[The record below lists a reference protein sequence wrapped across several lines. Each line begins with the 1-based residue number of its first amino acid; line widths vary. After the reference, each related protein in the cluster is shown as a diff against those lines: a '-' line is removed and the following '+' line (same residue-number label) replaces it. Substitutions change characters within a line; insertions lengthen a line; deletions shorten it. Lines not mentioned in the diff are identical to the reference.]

1 MSSLFTVRVYGI
13 MINEKKQVLVSDEH
27 IRGGL
32 YTKFPGGGLEF
43 GEGTLE
49 CMVREWKE
57 EINQDIEVVEHLY
70 TTDFFQMN
78 AFNNK
83 QQIIAIYYLVKGIS
97 PFNVKTG
104 SKPFDFVLPDDPM
117 VQIEGVRWVDWEDF
131 TEEAIT
137 LPTDKRVTKIVK
149 ERF

>member
-1 MSSLFTVRVYGI
+1 MSDLFTVRVYGI

-97 PFNVKTG
+97 PFNIHTG
-104 SKPFDFVLPDDPM
+104 SKPFDFELPDDPM
-117 VQIEGVRWVDWEDF
+117 VQIEGVRWIDWADF

-137 LPTDKRVTKIVK
+137 LPTDKMVTKIVK

>member
-1 MSSLFTVRVYGI
+1 MDLFTVRVYGI

-32 YTKFPGGGLEF
+32 YTKYPGGGLEF

-49 CMVREWKE
+49 CIVREWRE
-57 EINQDIEVVEHLY
+57 EVGQDVEVVSHLY

-78 AFNNK
+78 AFRPG
-83 QQIIAIYYLVKGIS
+83 QQIIAIYYLVKALS
-97 PFNVKTG
+97 PFKAPLLG
-104 SKPFDFVLPDDPM
+104 KPFGFPMPEDPS
-117 VQIEGVRWVDWEDF
+117 VQVEGLRWVDWEDYSAE
-131 TEEAIT
+131 TVT
-137 LPTDKRVTKIVK
+137 LPTDKKVTQLVK